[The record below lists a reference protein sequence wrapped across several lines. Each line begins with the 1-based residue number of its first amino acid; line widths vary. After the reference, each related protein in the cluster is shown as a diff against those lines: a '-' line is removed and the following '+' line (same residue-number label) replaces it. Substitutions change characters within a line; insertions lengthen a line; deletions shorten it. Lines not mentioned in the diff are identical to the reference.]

1 MAWNENLQAQP
12 IKSMIPCV
20 AICVPHFSS
29 VSMEWVES
37 TWGPLRYIPQP
48 DFAKTPR
55 LSRGI
60 LNLDTH
66 RNELV
71 RSALAD
77 KAVTHI
83 LFLDSD
89 VVAESPSDINEALRM
104 LLSTNSPIASG
115 LYRAKKLKG
124 QYPYAMWMKNPNGI
138 GYLGIES
145 WTGNWIKVSVIGFGF
160 VLLKREVFETVPFPW
175 FVWKDVSPSEDFYA
189 CELFAK
195 YGFETRVLT
204 SVQLSHQGGLKVLCK
219 DGKVI
224 SFDV

>member
-1 MAWNENLQAQP
+1 MAWGEGEKPKNT
-12 IKSMIPCV
+12 IPCV
-20 AICVPHFSS
+20 AICVPHWSS

-71 RSALAD
+71 KSALSD

-89 VVAESPSDINEALRM
+89 VIAESPSDINEAVRM
-104 LLSTNSPIASG
+104 LLSCNAPIASG
-115 LYRAKKLKG
+115 LYRAKKQKG
-124 QYPYAMWMKNPNGI
+124 QYPYAMWMKNPGGV
-138 GYLGIES
+138 GYLSIES
-145 WTGNWIKVSVIGFGF
+145 WSGNWLKVAVIGFGF
-160 VLLKREVFETVPFPW
+160 VLIKREVFETVPPPW
-175 FVWKDVSPSEDFYA
+175 FTWKEVAPSEDFYA
-189 CELFAK
+189 CELFAR

-204 SVQLSHQGGLKVLCK
+204 VVQLSHLGGFKVLCK
-219 DGKVI
+219 DGKVNTQ
-224 SFDV
+224 DV

>member
-1 MAWNENLQAQP
+1 MAWNENQP
-12 IKSMIPCV
+12 VETQKNTIPCV
-20 AICVPHFSS
+20 AICCPHFSS

-60 LNLDTH
+60 LNLDSH

-71 RSALAD
+71 KQALQD

-83 LFLDSD
+83 LFLDTD
-89 VVAESPSDINEALRM
+89 VVCENPSDPNQAVRM

-115 LYRAKKLKG
+115 IYRAKKQKG
-124 QYPYAMWMKNPNGI
+124 LYPYAMWTKNPNGI

-145 WTGNWIKVSVIGFGF
+145 WTGNWLHVDVIGYGF
-160 VLLKREVFETVPFPW
+160 VLLKREVFERTPYPW
-175 FVWKDVSPSEDFYA
+175 FVWKDVAPSEDFYA
-189 CELFAK
+189 SELFAK

-204 SVQLSHQGGLKVLCK
+204 SVQLSHLGSLKVLCK
-219 DGKVI
+219 DAKVT
-224 SFDV
+224 SLDV

>member
-1 MAWNENLQAQP
+1 
-12 IKSMIPCV
+12 
-20 AICVPHFSS
+20 
-29 VSMEWVES
+29 MEWVES
-37 TWGPLRYIPQP
+37 TWGPLRYIAQP

-71 RSALAD
+71 KSALAD

-89 VVAESPSDINEALRM
+89 IIAESPSDINQAVRM
-104 LLSTNSPIASG
+104 LLACNAPIASG
-115 LYRAKKLKG
+115 LYRAKKQHG
-124 QYPYAMWMKNPNGI
+124 EYPYAMWTKNPNGI
-138 GYLGIES
+138 GYLPIGT
-145 WTGNWIKVSVIGFGF
+145 WNGNWLHVSVIGFGF
-160 VLLKREVFETVPFPW
+160 VLIRRDVWDTVPSPW
-175 FVWKDVSPSEDFYA
+175 FVWKEVTPSEDFYA

-204 SVQLSHQGGLKVLCK
+204 DVQLSHLGPLKVLCK
-219 DGKVI
+219 DAKAV
-224 SFDV
+224 SQDV

>member
-1 MAWNENLQAQP
+1 MAWAEHQP
-12 IKSMIPCV
+12 VKSQIPCI
-20 AICVPHFSS
+20 AICGPHFSS
-29 VSMEWVES
+29 LNREWVES
-37 TWGPLRYIPQP
+37 IWGPLRYIPQP

-71 RSALAD
+71 KQALQD

-83 LFLDSD
+83 LFLDTD
-89 VVAESPSDINEALRM
+89 VVCENPSDPNQALRM
-104 LLSTNSPIASG
+104 LLSTNVPIASG
-115 LYRAKKLKG
+115 LYRAKKQKG
-124 QYPYAMWMKNPNGI
+124 EYPYAMWTKNTNGI

-145 WTGNWIKVSVIGFGF
+145 WTGNWLKVSVIGFGI
-160 VLLKREVFETVPFPW
+160 VLIKREVFETVPFPW
-175 FVWKDVSPSEDFYA
+175 FVWKEVAPSEDFYA

-204 SVQLSHQGGLKVLCK
+204 AVQLSHLGTLKVLCK
-219 DGKVI
+219 DAKVT
-224 SFDV
+224 SLDV